1 MTISYAVCDGFVGNS
16 PPLRGYKNSGQP
28 FWGHPPRGAKPN
40 HVIDHLDE
48 SEKAP

>member
-1 MTISYAVCDGFVGNS
+1 MTSSYAVRGDFVGNS
-16 PPLRGYKNSGQP
+16 PPLRGYKKSGQP
-28 FWGHPPRGAKPN
+28 FWGHPLRGAKPN